1 MAKWSIVFIGFIL
14 ALCVRSFI
22 PSHAFAGLLIVG
34 FVVGYMA
41 HSGVIG
47 GMWNAALAGAFG
59 TIISSIIFIII
70 ATLGGSLAGIFGGIT
85 GFTISGFSG
94 LVAVIGDIIYY
105 MVVMGITGAFG
116 GAISSKTKG

>member
-70 ATLGGSLAGIFGGIT
+70 ATLGGSWAGIFGGIT

>member
-1 MAKWSIVFIGFIL
+1 MAKWSIVFNGFIL